1 MSIIFQ
7 HAPIELKFL
16 HNDPYDILSFPDIF
30 WNSFEVIKG
39 SQKGQKFNFL
49 KMLQLSWNFYTMILK
64 TF

>member
-49 KMLQLSWNFYTMILK
+49 KMLQMS
-64 TF
+64 